1 LLYRRRKMAHTSKTI
16 IKVTTLKKRDKHDP
30 VKLPNNKFR
39 NKYHVSST
47 VNLEYT
53 SRKDINT
60 PAETIYN
67 GANHTNIDMARSK
80 NINPIQASLETTK
93 QTIGHANM
101 DI

>member
-1 LLYRRRKMAHTSKTI
+1 MAHTSKTI

-30 VKLPNNKFR
+30 IKLPNNKFR

-80 NINPIQASLETTK
+80 ISTQSRHLWKQRSKRSDMPIWTYNLKLKA
-93 QTIGHANM
+93 A
-101 DI
+101 